1 MKMELPDLVR
11 YLTIIIMVGGLI
23 TFGFGMYLPTPD
35 PSINYVSE
43 FDQEYAQENNQE
55 GGFRVPFSDNQNQN
69 LTAEDIHKTYSSENL
84 PNETMETFRSNIES
98 GETFSVSEGN
108 VTDYTGR
115 FILTFDDG
123 SQHVYEGSPDG
134 LYPPRV
140 TLLGLISAFIGFMA
154 YSSVRKTRNN
164 IPDGLVQSDESRW
177 EYDFK
182 E

>member
-1 MKMELPDLVR
+1 MRMELTDLVR
-11 YLTIIIMVGGLI
+11 YLTIIIVVSGLV

-55 GGFRVPFSDNQNQN
+55 GGFRVPFSDQDQN
-69 LTAEDIHKTYSSENL
+69 LTAENIHTTYSSENL
-84 PNETMETFRSNIES
+84 SDETVETFRSNVES
-98 GETFSVSEGN
+98 GGSFSVSEGN

-123 SQHVYEGSPDG
+123 SQHVYEGTPDG

-154 YSSVRKTRNN
+154 YLSVRKTKNN
-164 IPDGLVQSDESRW
+164 TPDGLVESDESRW
-177 EYDFK
+177 EYDFEK
-182 E
+182 